1 MSIRINGE
9 PIDDTAVR
17 QEVNELRPS
26 FLEALSGT
34 DSRRIEMSLRQ
45 SARQNVIDRVLLR
58 QAAEADPEAI
68 AEAAVEQRL
77 AEQLSQLSGRT
88 TGLGEAA
95 EARRK
100 IELDLRIERLI
111 ARSAGRIA
119 APRKKEIVEYYRKH
133 REHFFMP
140 EMVHA
145 SHIVKNVDERV
156 DAEGAYRA
164 IAEIQEQ
171 LQAGADFEELADRAS
186 DCPGR
191 GGDLGWWA
199 RGQLVEE
206 FEDVI
211 FTLPEGSV
219 SEIFR
224 TVFGYHIA
232 RVLER
237 RQPHTAELEEVS
249 DQIERVL
256 FLEKQAKAR
265 ERALSALRKS
275 ATIDLSEPS

>member
-1 MSIRINGE
+1 MPIRVNGE

-34 DSRRIEMSLRQ
+34 DLRGVEMTLRE

-58 QAAEADPEAI
+58 QAAEADPEPI
-68 AEAAVEQRL
+68 AEATVEQRL
-77 AEQLSQLSGRT
+77 AEQLSHVSRRSA
-88 TGLGEAA
+88 GLGDAA

-100 IELDLRIERLI
+100 IELDLRIERFI

-140 EMVHA
+140 EMGHA

-156 DAEGAYRA
+156 DAEAAYRA

-171 LQAGADFEELADRAS
+171 LQAGADFAELADRAS

-199 RGQLVEE
+199 RGQLVAE

-219 SEIFR
+219 SKIFR

-232 RVLER
+232 RVHER

-249 DQIERVL
+249 DQIARVL
-256 FLEKQAKAR
+256 FMEKQAKAR
-265 ERALSALRKS
+265 ERVLSALRKS